1 MTSMSRLSRL
11 GGFVLVMCLGAGGV
25 AQAANVTLAWDA
37 SSDPSVTGYN
47 LYWGNLPG
55 SYLSSLNVGKVT
67 QAAIGGLTDGMPY
80 YFVVRAY
87 NSSGM
92 LSAPSVEE
100 IRQVTEIER
109 AIRDRAVKDAMTQ
122 AGLEFIRQGI
132 LAAGELRGKVK
143 V

>member
-1 MTSMSRLSRL
+1 M
-11 GGFVLVMCLGAGGV
+11 GDKAAGV
-25 AQAANVTLAWDA
+25 QAIE
-37 SSDPSVTGYN
+37 
-47 LYWGNLPG
+47 
-55 SYLSSLNVGKVT
+55 
-67 QAAIGGLTDGMPY
+67 AAIALDETARAALRR
-80 YFVVRAY
+80 VVARKKLQGEDVEEERADIAEL
-87 NSSGM
+87 NREIADARDLLAATRASNEVV
-92 LSAPSVEE
+92 SAPSVEE